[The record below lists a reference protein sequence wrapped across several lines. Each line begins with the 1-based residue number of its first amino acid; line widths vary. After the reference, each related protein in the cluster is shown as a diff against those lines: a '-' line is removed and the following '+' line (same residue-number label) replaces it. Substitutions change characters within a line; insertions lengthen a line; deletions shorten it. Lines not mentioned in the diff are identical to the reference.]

1 MYKKF
6 PQRLIEALK
15 ERELTYHS
23 HDQGIPLSYYYDE
36 ELGLDKIFNVITTSF
51 DPSGVEIVTSV
62 SHKELPVYGVMF
74 HAEKAPF
81 DFGEGY
87 NFSHDMD
94 AIELSVQL
102 SNFFVF
108 EARRSKLR
116 YDFDELNRN
125 VIQNYQPEFLNNYE
139 SYGYYFDGDL

>member
-1 MYKKF
+1 
-6 PQRLIEALK
+6 
-15 ERELTYHS
+15 
-23 HDQGIPLSYYYDE
+23 
-36 ELGLDKIFNVITTSF
+36 
-51 DPSGVEIVTSV
+51 
-62 SHKELPVYGVMF
+62 
-74 HAEKAPF
+74 
-81 DFGEGY
+81 
-87 NFSHDMD
+87 MD